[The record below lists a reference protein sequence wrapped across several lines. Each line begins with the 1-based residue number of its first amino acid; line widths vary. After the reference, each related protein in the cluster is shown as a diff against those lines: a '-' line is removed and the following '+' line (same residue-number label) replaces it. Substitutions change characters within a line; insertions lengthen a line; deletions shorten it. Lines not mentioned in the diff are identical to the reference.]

1 MRKILT
7 PENFNQET
15 ADAVI
20 IGGGIIGVATAFWLS
35 RAGMSTILVE
45 MRDGLST
52 LTTTASIE
60 SFRAQ
65 FTEPAMAALAKE
77 SIEVWENFAQT
88 TGLEGYEIDLHHG
101 GYLFLTTEEE
111 MVPAVKATVEGYHKV
126 GVTDSECLTGEEI
139 LKRWPWL
146 NPEIKAGA
154 YRAKDGWF
162 SAHEVTQGF
171 ARAADKARFTC
182 APGPPASKPTR
193 KGSVPCS
200 PTGAASTPGWWSMPP
215 GPLPSPW
222 ARWVGLDLP
231 IYQMRRQRVF
241 VAPHP
246 KIPQDAPLIM
256 DVDNE
261 SYWRPETGGALLGWH
276 DPEEQKS
283 DPMEDPQGD
292 WDFPAFNLEMCSRL
306 SPFWSEVVEDLKQED
321 LSVYAGQYVHSR
333 RPAPDRAGGGIPGFY
348 LNCAYWPGVMLSAAA
363 GRWTCDLITGKMK
376 PEDNPLRLSRF
387 EEGLTTRRGLLCAAD
402 IRPMPQ
408 GVLRSRIQLE
418 SRDVATLM
426 DLVRVAQTSR
436 E

>member
-7 PENFNQET
+7 PDAFDQET
-15 ADAVI
+15 ADAVV

-77 SIEVWENFAQT
+77 SIDVWENFAQT
-88 TGLEGYEIDLHHG
+88 TGLEGYKIDLHHG
-101 GYLFLTTEEE
+101 GYLFLTTEVD
-111 MVPAVKATVEGYHKV
+111 MVAEVKATVEAYHKV
-126 GVTDSECLTGEEI
+126 GVTDSEYLSGDEV
-139 LKRWPWL
+139 LNRWPWL

-154 YRAKDGWF
+154 FRAKDGWF

-171 ARAADKARFTC
+171 ARAADKARFYVRTRATGIETDNQGVC
-182 APGPPASKPTR
+182 AVTTDRGRINTRVVVNAAGPFAINV
-193 KGSVPCS
+193 G
-200 PTGAASTPGWWSMPP
+200 
-215 GPLPSPW
+215 
-222 ARWVGLDLP
+222 RWVGVELP

-246 KIPQDAPLIM
+246 KIPQNAPLIM

-283 DPMEDPQGD
+283 EPLENPQGD

-321 LSVYAGQYVHSR
+321 LSVYAGQYVHS
-333 RPAPDRAGGGIPGFY
+333 PDDQPLIGPVDGIPGFY
-348 LNCAYWPGVMLSAAA
+348 LNCSYWPGVMLSAAA
-363 GRWTCDLITGKMK
+363 GRWTCDLITGRMK

-387 EEGLTTRRGLLCAAD
+387 EEGLTTPPGAFMRG
-402 IRPMPQ
+402 RH
-408 GVLRSRIQLE
+408 
-418 SRDVATLM
+418 
-426 DLVRVAQTSR
+426 
-436 E
+436 

>member
-7 PENFNQET
+7 PDTFDQET
-15 ADAVI
+15 ADAVV

-77 SIEVWENFAQT
+77 SIDVWENFAQT
-88 TGLEGYEIDLHHG
+88 TGLEGYKIDLHHG
-101 GYLFLTTEEE
+101 GYLFLTTEAD
-111 MVPAVKATVEGYHKV
+111 MVAEVKATVEAYHKL
-126 GVTDSECLTGEEI
+126 GVTDSEYLSGDEV

-146 NPEIKAGA
+146 SPEIKAGA
-154 YRAKDGWF
+154 FRAKDGWF

-171 ARAADKARFTC
+171 ARAADKARFFVRTRATGIETDGQGVC
-182 APGPPASKPTR
+182 AVTTDRGRINTRVVVNAAGPFAIDV
-193 KGSVPCS
+193 G
-200 PTGAASTPGWWSMPP
+200 
-215 GPLPSPW
+215 
-222 ARWVGLDLP
+222 RWVGLDLP

-246 KIPQDAPLIM
+246 KIPQNAPLIM

-276 DPEEQKS
+276 DPDEQKS
-283 DPMEDPQGD
+283 EPMENPQGD
-292 WDFPAFNLEMCSRL
+292 WDFPAFTLEMCSRL
-306 SPFWSEVVEDLKQED
+306 SPFWSEVVDDLKQED
-321 LSVYAGQYVHSR
+321 LSVYAGQYVH
-333 RPAPDRAGGGIPGFY
+333 APDDQPLIGPVANVPGFF

-363 GRWTCDLITGKMK
+363 GRWTCDLITGRMK
-376 PEDNPLRLSRF
+376 PEENPLRLSRF
-387 EEGLTTRRGLLCAAD
+387 EEGLATPPGAFMRG
-402 IRPMPQ
+402 RH
-408 GVLRSRIQLE
+408 
-418 SRDVATLM
+418 
-426 DLVRVAQTSR
+426 
-436 E
+436 

>member
-1 MRKILT
+1 MRKIIT
-7 PENFNQET
+7 PENFSQET
-15 ADAVI
+15 ADAVV

-35 RAGMSTILVE
+35 RAGLTTILVE

-77 SIEVWENFAQT
+77 SIDVWENFAQT
-88 TGLEGYEIDLHHG
+88 TGLEGYKIDLHHG
-101 GYLFLTTEEE
+101 GYLFLTTETD
-111 MVPAVKATVEGYHKV
+111 MVAEVKATVEAYHKV
-126 GVTDSECLTGEEI
+126 GVTDSEYLSGDEV

-154 YRAKDGWF
+154 FRAKDGWF

-171 ARAADKARFTC
+171 ARAADKARFYVRTRATGIETDDHGVC
-182 APGPPASKPTR
+182 AVTTDRGRINTRVVVNAAGPFAIDV
-193 KGSVPCS
+193 G
-200 PTGAASTPGWWSMPP
+200 
-215 GPLPSPW
+215 
-222 ARWVGLDLP
+222 RWVGLDLP

-276 DPEEQKS
+276 DPDEQKS
-283 DPMEDPQGD
+283 DPLENPQGD

-321 LSVYAGQYVHSR
+321 LSVYAGQYVHS
-333 RPAPDRAGGGIPGFY
+333 PDDQPLIGPVANVPGFF

-363 GRWTCDLITGKMK
+363 GRWTCDLITGRMK

-387 EEGLTTRRGLLCAAD
+387 EEGLTTPPGAFMRG
-402 IRPMPQ
+402 RH
-408 GVLRSRIQLE
+408 
-418 SRDVATLM
+418 
-426 DLVRVAQTSR
+426 
-436 E
+436 

>member
-1 MRKILT
+1 MRKIYR
-7 PENFNQET
+7 PDEFNQET
-15 ADAVI
+15 ADVVI

-35 RAGMSTILVE
+35 RAGMTTILVE

-77 SIEVWENFAQT
+77 SIEVWENFAEV
-88 TGLEGYEIDLHHG
+88 TGLENYEINLHHG

-111 MVPAVKATVEGYHKV
+111 MIPVVKATVAGYHRV
-126 GVTDSECLTGEEI
+126 GVTDSECLSGDEI

-171 ARAADKARFTC
+171 ARASKNTRFYVRTRATGIETDTKGIC
-182 APGPPASKPTR
+182 AVLTDRGRINTRVVVNAAGPFAFTV
-193 KGSVPCS
+193 GQ
-200 PTGAASTPGWWSMPP
+200 
-215 GPLPSPW
+215 
-222 ARWVGLDLP
+222 WVGLDLP

-241 VAPHP
+241 VAPHT
-246 KIPQDAPLIM
+246 KIPQNAPLVM

-283 DPMEDPQGD
+283 EPMEDPQGD
-292 WDFPAFNLEMCSRL
+292 WDFPAFTLEMVSRL
-306 SPFWSEVVEDLKQED
+306 SPFWVEVIEDLKQED
-321 LSVYAGQYVHSR
+321 ISVYAGQYVHS
-333 RPAPDRAGGGIPGFY
+333 PDDQPLIGPVNGIPGFY

-376 PEDNPLRLSRF
+376 PEKNPLRLSRF
-387 EEGLTTRRGLLCAAD
+387 EEGVTTPPGAFMRG
-402 IRPMPQ
+402 RH
-408 GVLRSRIQLE
+408 
-418 SRDVATLM
+418 
-426 DLVRVAQTSR
+426 
-436 E
+436 

>member
-77 SIEVWENFAQT
+77 SIEVWEHFDQT
-88 TGLEGYEIDLHHG
+88 TGLDGYEIDLHHG
-101 GYLFLTTEEE
+101 GYLFLTTEED
-111 MVPAVKATVEGYHKV
+111 MVPAVKATVQGYHKV
-126 GVTDSECLTGEEI
+126 GVTDSECLAGDEI

-146 NPEIKAGA
+146 NPDIKAGA

-171 ARAADKARFTC
+171 ARASENARFYVRTRATGIETDATGVC
-182 APGPPASKPTR
+182 AVITDRGRINTRVVVNAAGPFAVTV
-193 KGSVPCS
+193 GQ
-200 PTGAASTPGWWSMPP
+200 
-215 GPLPSPW
+215 
-222 ARWVGLDLP
+222 WVGLDLP

-292 WDFPAFNLEMCSRL
+292 WDFPAFTLEMCSRL
-306 SPFWSEVVEDLKQED
+306 SPFWSEVVDDLKQED
-321 LSVYAGQYVHSR
+321 LSVYAGQYVH
-333 RPAPDRAGGGIPGFY
+333 APDDQPLIGPVSEVPGFY

-387 EEGLTTRRGLLCAAD
+387 EEGVTTAPGAFMRG
-402 IRPMPQ
+402 RH
-408 GVLRSRIQLE
+408 
-418 SRDVATLM
+418 
-426 DLVRVAQTSR
+426 
-436 E
+436 

>member
-7 PENFNQET
+7 PDTFDRET
-15 ADAVI
+15 ADAVV

-35 RAGMSTILVE
+35 RAGLSTILVE

-77 SIEVWENFAQT
+77 SIEVWENFADV
-88 TGLEGYEIDLHHG
+88 TGLQGYAIDLHHG
-101 GYLFLTTEEE
+101 GYLFLTTEEAK
-111 MVPAVKATVEGYHKV
+111 VADFKATVAAYHQV
-126 GVTDSECLTGEEI
+126 GVTDSEYLTGDQI
-139 LKRWPWL
+139 LKHWPWL
-146 NPEIKAGA
+146 SPEIKAGA
-154 YRAKDGWF
+154 FRAKDGWF

-171 ARAADKARFTC
+171 ARAADKARFFVRTRATGIQTDDRGVC
-182 APGPPASKPTR
+182 AVTTDRGRIDTRVVVNAAGPFAITV
-193 KGSVPCS
+193 G
-200 PTGAASTPGWWSMPP
+200 G
-215 GPLPSPW
+215 
-222 ARWVGLDLP
+222 WVGLELP

-246 KIPQDAPLIM
+246 KIPQNAPLIM

-283 DPMEDPQGD
+283 EPMDNPQGD

-306 SPFWSEVVEDLKQED
+306 SPFWREVVDDLKQED
-321 LSVYAGQYVHSR
+321 LSVYAGQYVH
-333 RPAPDRAGGGIPGFY
+333 APDDQPLIGPVDGIPGFY

-363 GRWTCDLITGKMK
+363 GRWTCDLITGRMK
-376 PEDNPLRLSRF
+376 PGDNPLRLSRF
-387 EEGLTTRRGLLCAAD
+387 DEGLSTQPGAFMRG
-402 IRPMPQ
+402 RH
-408 GVLRSRIQLE
+408 
-418 SRDVATLM
+418 
-426 DLVRVAQTSR
+426 
-436 E
+436 

>member
-7 PENFNQET
+7 PENFGQEN

-35 RAGMSTILVE
+35 RAGISTILVE

-65 FTEPAMAALAKE
+65 FTEPAMADLAKE
-77 SIEVWENFAQT
+77 SIEVWENFAQV
-88 TGLEGYEIDLHHG
+88 TGLAGYEIDLHHG
-101 GYLFLTTEEE
+101 GYLFLTTEEQKVAD
-111 MVPAVKATVEGYHKV
+111 MKAAVEGYHKV
-126 GVTDSECLTGEEI
+126 GVTDSECLMRDEI

-146 NPEIKAGA
+146 NPEVKAGA

-171 ARAADKARFTC
+171 ARASDHARFYVRTRALGIETDAKGVC
-182 APGPPASKPTR
+182 AVLTDRGRIDTRTVVNAAGPFAITV
-193 KGSVPCS
+193 G
-200 PTGAASTPGWWSMPP
+200 
-215 GPLPSPW
+215 
-222 ARWVGLDLP
+222 RWVGLDLP

-246 KIPQDAPLIM
+246 KIPRDAPLVM
-256 DVDNE
+256 DVDND

-283 DPMEDPQGD
+283 EPMEDPQGD
-292 WDFPAFNLEMCSRL
+292 WDFPAFTLEMVSRL
-306 SPFWSEVVEDLKQED
+306 SPFWTEVVDELKQED
-321 LSVYAGQYVHSR
+321 LSVYAGQYVHS
-333 RPAPDRAGGGIPGFY
+333 PDDQPLIGPVNGIPGFY

-363 GRWTCDLITGKMK
+363 GRWTCDLITGRMK

-387 EEGLTTRRGLLCAAD
+387 EENLAAPRGAFM
-402 IRPMPQ
+402 R
-408 GVLRSRIQLE
+408 GRH
-418 SRDVATLM
+418 
-426 DLVRVAQTSR
+426 
-436 E
+436 

>member
-7 PENFNQET
+7 PQPFGTQS

-35 RAGMSTILVE
+35 RAGIKTILVE

-65 FTEPAMAALAKE
+65 FTESAMATLALE
-77 SIEVWENFAQT
+77 SIQVWENFALV

-101 GYLFLTTEEE
+101 GYLFLTTDET
-111 MVPAVKATVEGYHKV
+111 TVDDVRTTVDGCHKV
-126 GVTDSECLTGEEI
+126 GVADSEFLTGEEV

-146 NPEIKAGA
+146 SPEVKAAA

-171 ARAADKARFTC
+171 ARAADEAIFYLRTR
-182 APGPPASKPTR
+182 ATGIETDAEGVSAVITDRGRINTRVVVNAAGPFAIEV
-193 KGSVPCS
+193 G
-200 PTGAASTPGWWSMPP
+200 
-215 GPLPSPW
+215 
-222 ARWVGLDLP
+222 RWLGLELP

-246 KIPQDAPLIM
+246 KIPTDAPLVM

-283 DPMEDPQGD
+283 EPMEDPQGD
-292 WDFPAFNLEMCSRL
+292 WDFPAVTLEKVARL
-306 SPFWSEVVEDLKQED
+306 SPFWMDVVEDLKQED
-321 LSVYAGQYVHSR
+321 LSVYAGQYVH
-333 RPAPDRAGGGIPGFY
+333 APDDQPIIGPVPEIPGFY

-363 GRWTCDLITGKMK
+363 GRWTCDMITGRMD
-376 PEDNPLRLSRF
+376 PASNPLRLSRF
-387 EEGLTTRRGLLCAAD
+387 EEGATTSPGALMRG
-402 IRPMPQ
+402 RH
-408 GVLRSRIQLE
+408 
-418 SRDVATLM
+418 
-426 DLVRVAQTSR
+426 
-436 E
+436 

>member
-7 PENFNQET
+7 PEEFNQET

-77 SIEVWENFAQT
+77 SIEVWENFAQV

-101 GYLFLTTEEE
+101 GYLFLTTEED
-111 MVPAVKATVEGYHKV
+111 MVSAVNETVNGYHKV
-126 GVTDSECLTGEEI
+126 GVTDSEYLTGEEI

-171 ARAADKARFTC
+171 ARAAEHSRFYVRTRATGIETDAQGVC
-182 APGPPASKPTR
+182 AVLTDRGRINTRVVVNAAGPFAITVGK
-193 KGSVPCS
+193 
-200 PTGAASTPGWWSMPP
+200 
-215 GPLPSPW
+215 
-222 ARWVGLDLP
+222 WVGLDLP

-256 DVDNE
+256 DVDND

-276 DPEEQKS
+276 DPDEQKS
-283 DPMEDPQGD
+283 DPLEDPQGD
-292 WDFPAFNLEMCSRL
+292 WDFPAFNLEMVSRL

-321 LSVYAGQYVHSR
+321 LSVYAGQYVHS
-333 RPAPDRAGGGIPGFY
+333 PDDQPLIGPVSGIPGFY
-348 LNCAYWPGVMLSAAA
+348 LNCSYWPGVMLSAAA

-376 PEDNPLRLSRF
+376 PEDNPLRPSRF
-387 EEGLTTRRGLLCAAD
+387 EEGLTTEPGALMRG
-402 IRPMPQ
+402 RH
-408 GVLRSRIQLE
+408 
-418 SRDVATLM
+418 
-426 DLVRVAQTSR
+426 
-436 E
+436 

>member
-7 PENFNQET
+7 PEPFAQES
-15 ADAVI
+15 ADAVV

-35 RAGMSTILVE
+35 RAGLSTILVE

-65 FTEPAMAALAKE
+65 FTEPAMAALASE
-77 SIEVWENFAQT
+77 SINVWENFAQV

-101 GYLFLTTEEE
+101 GYLFLTTDEAK
-111 MVPAVKATVEGYHKV
+111 VADVKATVAAYHQV
-126 GVTDSECLTGEEI
+126 GVTDAEYLAGDEI
-139 LKRWPWL
+139 AKRWSWL
-146 NPEIKAGA
+146 NPEVKAGT
-154 YRAKDGWF
+154 YRARDGWF

-171 ARAADKARFTC
+171 ARAADKARFYVRTRATGIGTDAKGVC
-182 APGPPASKPTR
+182 TVVTDRGRINTRVVVNAAGPFAITV
-193 KGSVPCS
+193 G
-200 PTGAASTPGWWSMPP
+200 
-215 GPLPSPW
+215 
-222 ARWVGLDLP
+222 RWVGLDLP

-246 KIPQDAPLIM
+246 KIPQDAPLVM

-276 DPEEQKS
+276 DPDEQKS

-292 WDFPAFNLEMCSRL
+292 WDFPAFTLEMCARL
-306 SPFWSEVVEDLKQED
+306 SPFWSEVVDDLKQED
-321 LSVYAGQYVHSR
+321 LSVYAGQYVH
-333 RPAPDRAGGGIPGFY
+333 APDDQPLIGPVKAVPGFF

-363 GRWTCDLITGKMK
+363 GRWTCDLITGRMK

-387 EEGLTTRRGLLCAAD
+387 EEGLTTMPGAFMRG
-402 IRPMPQ
+402 RH
-408 GVLRSRIQLE
+408 
-418 SRDVATLM
+418 
-426 DLVRVAQTSR
+426 
-436 E
+436 

>member
-1 MRKILT
+1 MRHSLEDLVSNHHTYLSFSGNGIMRKIFK
-7 PENFNQET
+7 PDVFNQKT

-35 RAGMSTILVE
+35 RAGMTTILVE

-77 SIEVWENFAQT
+77 SIDVWENFAQV

-111 MVPAVKATVEGYHKV
+111 MVPVVKATVKGYHEV
-126 GVTDSECLTGEEI
+126 GVHDSEYLTNEEI
-139 LKRWPWL
+139 LKKWPWL
-146 NPEIKAGA
+146 NPEVKAGA
-154 YRAKDGWF
+154 YRARDGWF

-171 ARAADKARFTC
+171 ARASKNAQFFVCTRATGIETDAKGIC
-182 APGPPASKPTR
+182 AVLTDRGRINTRVVVNAAGPFAITV
-193 KGSVPCS
+193 G
-200 PTGAASTPGWWSMPP
+200 
-215 GPLPSPW
+215 
-222 ARWVGLDLP
+222 RWLGLDLP

-292 WDFPAFNLEMCSRL
+292 WDFPAFTLDMVSRL
-306 SPFWSEVVEDLKQED
+306 SPFWAKVVQDLKQED
-321 LSVYAGQYVHSR
+321 ISVYAGQYVHS
-333 RPAPDRAGGGIPGFY
+333 PDDQPLIGPVNGVPGFY

-376 PEDNPLRLSRF
+376 HDDNTLRLSRF
-387 EEGLTTRRGLLCAAD
+387 EEGLTTPPGAFMRG
-402 IRPMPQ
+402 RH
-408 GVLRSRIQLE
+408 
-418 SRDVATLM
+418 
-426 DLVRVAQTSR
+426 
-436 E
+436 

>member
-7 PENFNQET
+7 PENFGQEN

-35 RAGMSTILVE
+35 RAGLSTILVE

-77 SIEVWENFAQT
+77 SIEVWENFAQV

-101 GYLFLTTEEE
+101 GYLFLTTEEQKVAD
-111 MVPAVKATVEGYHKV
+111 MKAAVEGYHKV
-126 GVTDSECLTGEEI
+126 GVTDSECLNGGEI

-146 NPEIKAGA
+146 NPDIKAGA
-154 YRAKDGWF
+154 YRSKDGWF

-171 ARAADKARFTC
+171 ARASDHARFYVRTRALGIETDAKGVC
-182 APGPPASKPTR
+182 AVLTDRGRIDTRVVVNAAGPFAITV
-193 KGSVPCS
+193 G
-200 PTGAASTPGWWSMPP
+200 
-215 GPLPSPW
+215 
-222 ARWVGLDLP
+222 RWVGLDLP

-246 KIPQDAPLIM
+246 KIPKDAPLVM
-256 DVDNE
+256 DVDND

-283 DPMEDPQGD
+283 EPMEDPQGD
-292 WDFPAFNLEMCSRL
+292 WDFPAFTLEMVSRL
-306 SPFWSEVVEDLKQED
+306 SPFWSEVVDDLKQED
-321 LSVYAGQYVHSR
+321 LSVYAGQYVHS
-333 RPAPDRAGGGIPGFY
+333 PDDQPLIGPVNGIPGFY

-363 GRWTCDLITGKMK
+363 GRWTCDLITGRMK

-387 EEGLTTRRGLLCAAD
+387 EEGLAAPRGAFM
-402 IRPMPQ
+402 R
-408 GVLRSRIQLE
+408 GRH
-418 SRDVATLM
+418 
-426 DLVRVAQTSR
+426 
-436 E
+436 

>member
-7 PENFNQET
+7 PDAFDQET
-15 ADAVI
+15 ADAVV

-35 RAGMSTILVE
+35 RAGFSTILVE
-45 MRDGLST
+45 MRNGLST

-101 GYLFLTTEEE
+101 GYLFLTTEEN
-111 MVPAVKATVEGYHKV
+111 MVADVKATVEAYHKV
-126 GVTDSECLTGEEI
+126 GVTDSEYLSGGEI
-139 LKRWPWL
+139 LNRWPWL
-146 NPEIKAGA
+146 SPEIKAGA
-154 YRAKDGWF
+154 FRAKDGWF

-171 ARAADKARFTC
+171 ARAAEKARFYVRTRATGIETDNQGVC
-182 APGPPASKPTR
+182 AVLTDRGRINTRVVVNAAGPFAINV
-193 KGSVPCS
+193 G
-200 PTGAASTPGWWSMPP
+200 
-215 GPLPSPW
+215 
-222 ARWVGLDLP
+222 RWVGLDLP

-246 KIPQDAPLIM
+246 KIPQNAPLIM

-276 DPEEQKS
+276 DPDEQKS
-283 DPMEDPQGD
+283 DPMEDPPGD
-292 WDFPAFNLEMCSRL
+292 WDFPAFTLEMCSRL
-306 SPFWSEVVEDLKQED
+306 SPFWREVVDDLKQED
-321 LSVYAGQYVHSR
+321 LSVYAGQYVH
-333 RPAPDRAGGGIPGFY
+333 APDDQPLIGPVADIPGFY

-376 PEDNPLRLSRF
+376 PEENPLRLSRF
-387 EEGLTTRRGLLCAAD
+387 EEGLATPPGAFMRG
-402 IRPMPQ
+402 RH
-408 GVLRSRIQLE
+408 
-418 SRDVATLM
+418 
-426 DLVRVAQTSR
+426 
-436 E
+436 

>member
-1 MRKILT
+1 MIMRKILT
-7 PENFNQET
+7 PDAFDQDT
-15 ADAVI
+15 ADAVV

-77 SIEVWENFAQT
+77 SIDVWENFAQT

-101 GYLFLTTEEE
+101 GYLFLTTEVD
-111 MVPAVKATVEGYHKV
+111 MVAEVKATVEAYHKV
-126 GVTDSECLTGEEI
+126 GVTDSEYLSGDEV

-154 YRAKDGWF
+154 FRAKDGWF

-171 ARAADKARFTC
+171 ARAADKARFYVRTRATGIETDNQGVC
-182 APGPPASKPTR
+182 AVNTDRGRINTRVVVNAAGPFAIDV
-193 KGSVPCS
+193 G
-200 PTGAASTPGWWSMPP
+200 
-215 GPLPSPW
+215 
-222 ARWVGLDLP
+222 RWVGLDLP

-246 KIPQDAPLIM
+246 KIPQNAPLIM

-283 DPMEDPQGD
+283 EPLENPQGD

-321 LSVYAGQYVHSR
+321 LSVYAGQYVHS
-333 RPAPDRAGGGIPGFY
+333 PDDQPLIGPVSGIPGFF
-348 LNCAYWPGVMLSAAA
+348 LNCSYWPGVMLSAAA
-363 GRWTCDLITGKMK
+363 GRWTCDLITGRMK

-387 EEGLTTRRGLLCAAD
+387 EEGLTTPPGAFMRG
-402 IRPMPQ
+402 RH
-408 GVLRSRIQLE
+408 
-418 SRDVATLM
+418 
-426 DLVRVAQTSR
+426 
-436 E
+436 